1 VRDYTDTPV
10 DPTAIKQLIGYQ
22 RVSLAAG
29 ASTVVSFKVSATMLS
44 TVDRFGTRHVLGGE
58 HKLIF
63 SRGHGEEL
71 TQPVTVVV
79 TEAAGGS
86 MPSNRV
92 VISTL
97 EGWAKNTGV

>member
-1 VRDYTDTPV
+1 V

-22 RVSLAAG
+22 RVTLAAG
-29 ASTVVSFKVSATMLS
+29 ASTVVTFKISATMLS

-58 HKLIF
+58 HELIF

-71 TQPVTVVV
+71 TKTATVVV
-79 TEAAGGS
+79 TEAPAG
-86 MPSNRV
+86 SNRV